1 MKSFLLAILLSLALC
16 GSAEASFTDF
26 FNYSNYMWGPGGSGS
41 ACVIDDNAVLY
52 DDNCL
57 WEITF

>member
-1 MKSFLLAILLSLALC
+1 MKSFLLTIILTLVLC
-16 GSAEASFTDF
+16 GPASADWSTWTWGDWSWVG
-26 FNYSNYMWGPGGSGS
+26 SNNT
-41 ACVIDDNAVLY
+41 CVIDDNAVLY